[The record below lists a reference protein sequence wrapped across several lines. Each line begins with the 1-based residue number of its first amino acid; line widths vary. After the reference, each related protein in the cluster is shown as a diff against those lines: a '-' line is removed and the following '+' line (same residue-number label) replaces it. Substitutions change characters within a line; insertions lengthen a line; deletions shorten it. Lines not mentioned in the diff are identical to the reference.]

1 MKLFIR
7 PQSFS
12 TISFDLDDTLYDN
25 RPIIRQAE
33 AASQQFLNH
42 HYPKSQAWK
51 IADWH
56 RLKLTIIKQRPQLR
70 HDPSLARQVML
81 ECGLVELGYDATTA
95 KLGATAVF
103 DHFAMHRSHFSVS
116 QQVLELLA
124 NLKQQYRLIGIT
136 NGNVDYQRIGLGD
149 LLEFVLHPGQGFKQK
164 PAADMFVQAA
174 KRLNI
179 PQRQIL
185 HVGDSAMSDVVG
197 ARQAGCQAV
206 WLNPGFGVTKEAAL
220 TQQLPHI
227 EINNI
232 QELVKLKS
240 FWR

>member
-7 PQSFS
+7 PEAFS
-12 TISFDLDDTLYDN
+12 VISFDLDDTLYDN

-33 AASQQFLNH
+33 AASQLFLNQQ
-42 HYPKSQAWK
+42 YPKSQAWQ
-51 IADWH
+51 IGDWH
-56 RLKLTIIKQRPQLR
+56 RLKLTLIKQRPELR

-81 ECGLVELGYDATTA
+81 ECGLVKLGYDARTA
-95 KLGATAVF
+95 KLGTIAVF

-116 QQVLELLA
+116 QQVLELLGT
-124 NLKQQYRLIGIT
+124 LKQQYRLIGIT

-149 LLEFVLHPGQGFKQK
+149 LLEFVLHPGKGTRQK

-179 PQRQIL
+179 PLEHIL

-206 WLNPGFGVTKEAAL
+206 WLNPGFGADAL
-220 TQQLPHI
+220 TKLEMNLPHMQI
-227 EINNI
+227 DSIFQLNRF
-232 QELVKLKS
+232 V
-240 FWR
+240 